1 VTPVAPAQAFWTAV
15 AQYTVSAAIG
25 VLIGAERT
33 SARKAVG
40 IRTFGGIAVVFT
52 AAWLSS
58 PRTAYALLLLL
69 VPFVAALNV
78 RSLFIDRSLELT
90 TSAAMLST
98 ALLGILVAQ
107 GQPFAAAVCGCVVTG
122 LLAWKAGLGRFA
134 TAATVGEVRGALMV
148 GLLAVVVYPLL
159 PAGPLDPWGRV
170 GLRAAWIA
178 VLGASAIGLASHALL
193 RRRRGVPRPS

>member
-1 VTPVAPAQAFWTAV
+1 VTPVAPAQAFWTAS

-25 VLIGAERT
+25 VLIGAERRA
-33 SARKAVG
+33 ARKAVG

-52 AAWLSS
+52 AGWLSS

-69 VPFVAALNV
+69 APFVAAMNV

-107 GQPFAAAVCGCVVTG
+107 GQPLAAAVCGCVITC
-122 LLAWKAGLGRFA
+122 LLAWKAGLGQFA
-134 TAATVGEVRGALMV
+134 TAATVGEIRGALMV
-148 GLLAVVVYPLL
+148 GLLAFVIYPLL
-159 PAGPLDPWGRV
+159 PAGPVDPWRLV
-170 GLRAAWIA
+170 DLRTAWIV
-178 VLGASAIGLASHALL
+178 VLGASAIGFASHALL
-193 RRRRGVPRPS
+193 RRRRGSPRPS